1 MSKYGR
7 LKARVEQLERKQ
19 MEIPCKYSG
28 YYILNRDDV
37 IKMLIKYF
45 DLEYDPGE
53 TTGAK
58 FVKCSTTEQLERS
71 AGLKD

>member
-1 MSKYGR
+1 MSKYNR
-7 LKARVEQLERKQ
+7 LKARVEQLEKKQ
-19 MEIPCKYSG
+19 MNVPCKYSG

-37 IKMLIKYF
+37 INMLIKHL

-53 TTGAK
+53 TTKAR
-58 FVKCSTTEQLERS
+58 FVKCSTTEQLKRS